1 MECYG
6 YGINDAW
13 IDACLKFLDFSHSIT
28 WCGRRYFIMDDLLMH
43 IKVPNVNKEVSEL
56 CPWDRTL
63 CSDYISA
70 ALSEKKG
77 YEIRRIYNYGED
89 RIDQYKMVVSMMK
102 ENANFC
108 YTISCV
114 DPKEDLVL
122 KNTLPCLSTVVI
134 TSIERRICTKAVYS
148 MMDLFTYGLLDMYQ
162 MANLQKHLC
171 EDTGFDLGELS
182 LFISQATM
190 SFENRMVL
198 EKYLAAR

>member
-1 MECYG
+1 
-6 YGINDAW
+6 
-13 IDACLKFLDFSHSIT
+13 
-28 WCGRRYFIMDDLLMH
+28 MDDLLMH

-56 CPWDRTL
+56 CPSDRTL